1 MDLQRVFSKIFLWM
15 AFGLAIT
22 FATGYIVSQNSNM
35 FDSVFGSKSTRIILL
50 IVELG
55 LVFALS
61 FFLKKLSP
69 LAAKFC
75 FIIYS
80 FVTGLTFSV
89 YFVAYKID
97 SIIFVFGITG
107 VLFLIFALM
116 GMFTKKD
123 LTKLRTILLM
133 ALIGIVICG
142 IINIFLQNEGFD
154 LGLCIVGVIIF
165 LAYIAYD
172 IQMIKR
178 NMDCNLE
185 EDKLV
190 IFGALRLYLDF
201 INLFIR
207 LLRLFENSKD

>member
-22 FATGYIVSQNSNM
+22 FATGYIVSQNPNM

-123 LTKLRTILLM
+123 LTKLGTILLM
-133 ALIGIVICG
+133 ALIGIVICS

-190 IFGALRLYLDF
+190 IFGALQLYLDF

-207 LLRLFENSKD
+207 LLRLFGNSKD